1 MLTSDVLIYCKMS
14 IPQETRKC
22 NEGMKAVWQL
32 STFPLLAFW
41 GTGTTFLAGRS
52 LERKGNLWQLLL
64 WKGPRGDFASADAR
78 FRLCGGDQRAFRSPF
93 GHLRPPLISSIEP
106 KRWQVAAA
114 LSAAVTTTKQQET
127 ALTFRRNQLRRN
139 VPPQAPAALRE
150 RGSGGEVLFSEKRPL
165 PQNLPIQVLREGARG
180 RGFSQRSRLPRNH
193 PVVLYLKYSTPPSK
207 RGWYLLPGT
216 FM

>member
-127 ALTFRRNQLRRN
+127 ALNLQAEPTKKKGTSQTSAAFR
-139 VPPQAPAALRE
+139 
-150 RGSGGEVLFSEKRPL
+150 K
-165 PQNLPIQVLREGARG
+165 GARG
-180 RGFSQRSRLPRNH
+180 RGLSQKGRLPRSVPN
-193 PVVLYLKYSTPPSK
+193 LGRSRRLCQPP
-207 RGWYLLPGT
+207 
-216 FM
+216 